1 VLEWRTVL
9 QIMLAFALHE
19 CNLLLEF
26 LSPLLL
32 VSYHLSDLGLREDTL
47 ALGFED
53 LFLLLEVTVLDAQ
66 GPQL

>member
-1 VLEWRTVL
+1 
-9 QIMLAFALHE
+9 
-19 CNLLLEF
+19 LLKL

-32 VSYHLSDLGLREDTL
+32 VSYHLAHFGLRRDTL
-47 ALGFED
+47 ALGLED